1 MYTPEK
7 KTHTHTVCASVL
19 TLVHRERKKYD
30 PGSREMAGWM
40 LNTGSATDLNSSVP
54 THVEARR
61 GVKTMWFLGETHTTS
76 YKLVSIPFIS
86 LQPAHPVP
94 STTTLGLSFPFSVG
108 SSEAK
113 PDVVKKRVCL
123 VGERLNR
130 DWKRWRRTD
139 IFGSKRGRTESRE
152 KRFRTR
158 GEEGMG
164 VKDMMTRG
172 ARILRCWDMQML

>member
-1 MYTPEK
+1 MYTPGK
-7 KTHTHTVCASVL
+7 KAHTVCASVF
-19 TLVHRERKKYD
+19 TPVHRDRKKYD

-40 LNTGSATDLNSSVP
+40 LDTGSATDLNSSVP

-61 GVKTMWFLGETHTTS
+61 GVNTMWFLGETHTTS

-123 VGERLNR
+123 VWERLNR
-130 DWKRWRRTD
+130 DRKRWRKTD
-139 IFGSKRGRTESRE
+139 IFGSTRGRMEGRE
-152 KRFRTR
+152 ERFCTR
-158 GEEGMG
+158 GELVMG
-164 VKDMMTRG
+164 VDDDDTWIKYWR
-172 ARILRCWDMQML
+172 